1 MYFVGYLIK
10 LWIYIYIYIFIKV
23 VVVVLFVKSFESFLD
38 SL

>member
-10 LWIYIYIYIFIKV
+10 LWIYIYIFIKV

>member
-10 LWIYIYIYIFIKV
+10 LWIYIYIFIKV
-23 VVVVLFVKSFESFLD
+23 VVVVLFVKSFERFLD

>member
-1 MYFVGYLIK
+1 MYFVGDLIK
-10 LWIYIYIYIFIKV
+10 LWIYIYIFIKV